1 MKKIVLAASAAA
13 VLQVLAMPVGDGV
26 ADDTAEIQKMLDAK
40 GLISLEAPG
49 ACYRISRSL
58 RIGSDT
64 ELRLASDARV
74 LLAPGSD
81 CPLLVN
87 ADITNGN
94 ARITV
99 WGGIWDMDNTRQAPN
114 PGWAHLA
121 TPPQPQRR
129 CNPRGDYEPTR
140 YRGNAFY
147 FENVQGLRFGGAS
160 IRNPV
165 TYAFQMCR
173 VCDFTVD
180 GVTFDFTTE
189 NPIKGNM
196 DGIHLDGGCHRGRI
210 ANIRGTCW
218 DDMVAINADDG
229 ICAAHKEE
237 ISDVVIENLHSDY
250 CHSAVR
256 LLSAPHPVRRIRI
269 RNVTGR
275 FYQYAVGF
283 THYFPERPQGVIE
296 DITIEH
302 VRVCKVP
309 PPDGIPGFQP
319 DGGLPTIFFDARLTC
334 NRVTF
339 DDVTVLPPESK

>member
-1 MKKIVLAASAAA
+1 MKSLKSLSGLRTSISLLCLLTFCLSSF
-13 VLQVLAMPVGDGV
+13 
-26 ADDTAEIQKMLDAK
+26 ADDTAAIQKMLDA
-40 GLISLEAPG
+40 GGVVRLETPG
-49 ACYRISRSL
+49 ACYRISKSL

-64 ELRLASDARV
+64 ELRLAPDARV
-74 LLAPGSD
+74 LLAPNSD

-87 ADITNGN
+87 SDVTNGN
-94 ARITV
+94 RRITV
-99 WGGIWDMDNTRQAPN
+99 SGGIWDMDNTRQSPN

-121 TPPQPQRR
+121 KPPRPRD
-129 CNPRGDYEPTR
+129 NPRNPYEASR

-147 FENVQGLRFGGAS
+147 FENVRDFRFGGAT

-173 VCDFTVD
+173 VTDFTVD

-218 DDMVAINADDG
+218 DDMVALNADDAF
-229 ICAAHKEE
+229 CAAHMEE
-237 ISDVVIENLHSDY
+237 ISDILIENLSSDY

-269 RNVTGR
+269 RNVSGR
-275 FYQYAVGF
+275 FYQYAIGF
-283 THYFPERPQGVIE
+283 THYFPKNPQGIIE
-296 DITIEH
+296 DVTIEH

-309 PPDGIPGFQP
+309 PPKGIEGFTP
-319 DGGLPTIFFDARLTC
+319 DGNLPTIFFDSRLTV
-334 NRVTF
+334 NRLMM
-339 DDVTVLPPESK
+339 DDVTILPREK